1 MKRIKSQGQRQRNFP
16 FQCLKR
22 RKLAQR
28 EQVICLRTH
37 ESKWFQSTLHR
48 IIVPLLR
55 ILASL
60 QVRFYPKTAPH
71 LLILLPSVGPA
82 VFRYQSHSGFSGWRC
97 CIVSPSVFVTLLFI
111 STVKKGPLVSKK
123 PDETNNITWPKW
135 RHFFTIEEWNIA
147 VSTDQKLGNMFYGFH
162 CAPFG
167 LLAVNETKCK
177 TPIIASFLPKLYIF
191 SGSPLIV
198 ILSLYIRK
206 ICCRFKYFQITWEIS
221 VNLLYFYRT
230 FDHGRQTLGIS
241 CPSAGW
247 FWIYWAICSI

>member
-1 MKRIKSQGQRQRNFP
+1 MKHIKLQGQRQRNFP
-16 FQCLKR
+16 FKCLKR

-28 EQVICLRTH
+28 EQVISLRTH
-37 ESKWFQSTLHR
+37 EFKWFQSTLHR
-48 IIVPLLR
+48 ITVPLLR

-60 QVRFYPKTAPH
+60 QVRFYLKTVPL

-82 VFRYQSHSGFSGWRC
+82 VIRYHSLSDFSGWRC
-97 CIVSPSVFVTLLFI
+97 CIVSPSVFVTLLI
-111 STVKKGPLVSKK
+111 IRAVKGPSVSKK
-123 PDETNNITWPKW
+123 PDETNNIMWPKW
-135 RHFFTIEEWNIA
+135 RHLFTREEWNIA

-191 SGSPLIV
+191 SGFPLIV
-198 ILSLYIRK
+198 ILSLYILK
-206 ICCRFKYFQITWEIS
+206 VWCRFKYLQITLEIS

-241 CPSAGW
+241 FPSAGW
-247 FWIYWAICSI
+247 FLIYWGVCSI

>member
-48 IIVPLLR
+48 ITVPLLR

-82 VFRYQSHSGFSGWRC
+82 VFRYHSHSGFSGWRC

-135 RHFFTIEEWNIA
+135 RHFFYHRRMKYSSFNWPETWQHVLWISLCTIWIVGSQWNQ
-147 VSTDQKLGNMFYGFH
+147 VQNSNYCL
-162 CAPFG
+162 
-167 LLAVNETKCK
+167 
-177 TPIIASFLPKLYIF
+177 IF
-191 SGSPLIV
+191 
-198 ILSLYIRK
+198 
-206 ICCRFKYFQITWEIS
+206 T
-221 VNLLYFYRT
+221 
-230 FDHGRQTLGIS
+230 
-241 CPSAGW
+241 
-247 FWIYWAICSI
+247 